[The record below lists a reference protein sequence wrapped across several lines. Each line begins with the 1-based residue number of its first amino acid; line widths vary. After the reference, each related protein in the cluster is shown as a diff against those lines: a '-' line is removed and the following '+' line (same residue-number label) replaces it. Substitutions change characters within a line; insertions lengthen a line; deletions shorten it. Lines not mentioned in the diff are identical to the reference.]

1 MSYLYSLRFAV
12 DPGWTDEFSH
22 ALLPDYIRDA
32 RIDDVMVFA
41 NVEELN
47 TGHTD
52 VAERAAY
59 RDLAERT
66 GRIAASAGA
75 SMSINPW
82 HTVMHGDYG
91 KRLRDGQDFR
101 LMVDPEG
108 RESELAV
115 CPRDD
120 AWRDYLAELY
130 GYYAAA
136 RPRFLWVEDD
146 FRYHNHP
153 PLAWGGC
160 FCAEHVAE
168 FSRRAG
174 RAVTREEFVAGL
186 LAPGDP
192 HEFRAIWLDT
202 AREALEQA
210 AAAIRDAVHA
220 VSPETRLGLMTSVPA
235 VHAAEGRRWAPL
247 LEALSAPHAPAVRI
261 HLPAYSERRPAEYL
275 TLFHTIS
282 DLHRAL
288 LPNEAEVYPELE
300 NFPYSRFAKS
310 LAFTRFQLLSAQVL
324 ALHGMT
330 LDLFDLNG
338 SGIVPEDGYQTP
350 LAATKDYLERTEP
363 AFRQQRRGVVVL
375 VSEDSSAALHT
386 SAGQSM
392 AELYPREGFFGGL
405 LGAYGIAFRYSTDST
420 VAGEVVAVS
429 GQLFRTL
436 GVDATRAL
444 FTANRVILDAEAVD
458 TLVDLGLGD
467 LVAAREVAWSG
478 DEDGEVTYEEAAPGT
493 TLVGRPVAR
502 ASTLLLGADIARIDY
517 DDRRIRPVTILRA
530 AAHADRGPGH
540 VVVDERVLVVPF
552 GRVDPLAGLVPM
564 IRTTAR
570 RDLIHAELTRWGADV
585 PRLEGSADVAVY
597 AYADNELGTLYLVN
611 ASLDPLVSPRLRL
624 AGATEV
630 ASIHADP
637 SEGHIRELAFGLDG
651 DVLVPD
657 LTIPPLGAVLLR
669 LRGSGQPG

>member
-12 DPGWTDEFSH
+12 DPGWTDEFSLD
-22 ALLPDYIRDA
+22 LLPDYIRDA

-52 VAERAAY
+52 LAERAAY

-66 GRIAASAGA
+66 GRIATAAGA

-91 KRLRDGQDFR
+91 KRLREGQSFR

-108 RESELAV
+108 REAQLAV

-120 AWRDYLAELY
+120 EWRDYLAELY
-130 GYYAAA
+130 AYYAAA

-160 FCAEHVAE
+160 FCDEHVAE

-174 RAVTREEFVAGL
+174 RPLTREEFVAGL

-192 HEFRAIWLDT
+192 HEFRAIWLET
-202 AREALEQA
+202 AREALERA

-220 VSPETRLGLMTSVPA
+220 VSPQTRLGLMTSVPA

-288 LPNEAEVYPELE
+288 LPREAEIYPELE

-338 SGIVPEDGYQTP
+338 SGLVPEDGYQAP
-350 LAATKDYLERTEP
+350 LAATKDYLERTES
-363 AFRQQRRGVVVL
+363 AFRLPRRGVVVL
-375 VSEDSSAALHT
+375 VSEDSSAAIHT
-386 SAGQSM
+386 AQGRSM
-392 AELYPREGFFGGL
+392 TELYPREGFFGGL
-405 LGAYGIAFRYSTDST
+405 LGAYGVAFRYSTDAS
-420 VAGEVVAVS
+420 VSGEVVAVS

-436 GVDATRAL
+436 GAEATRAL
-444 FTANRVILDAEAVD
+444 FAANRLILDAEAVD

-467 LVAAREVAWSG
+467 LVAARAVSWSG

-493 TLVGRPVAR
+493 TLVGRPAAR

-517 DDRRIRPVTILRA
+517 DGTRVRAVTTLRA

-540 VVVDERVLVVPF
+540 VVVDDRVLVVPF

-570 RDLIHAELTRWGADV
+570 RDLIHAELGRWDVDV
-585 PRLEGSADVAVY
+585 PRVEGLADVAVY
-597 AYADNELGTLYLVN
+597 AYADDAFGTLYLVN
-611 ASLDPLVSPRLRL
+611 ASMDPVTAPRLRV
-624 AGATEV
+624 ARAAEV
-630 ASIHADP
+630 TSIHADP
-637 SEGHIRELAFGLDG
+637 SEGTPRELAFALDG
-651 DVLVPD
+651 DVLLPD
-657 LTIPPLGAVLLR
+657 LTIPSLGAVLLR
-669 LRGSGQPG
+669 LR

>member
-1 MSYLYSLRFAV
+1 MSYVYSLRFAV
-12 DPGWTDEFSH
+12 DPGWTDEFSLD
-22 ALLPDYIRDA
+22 LLPDYIRDA

-52 VAERAAY
+52 LAERAAY

-66 GRIAASAGA
+66 GRIATAAGA

-91 KRLRDGQDFR
+91 KRLREGQDFR
-101 LMVDPEG
+101 LMVDPAG
-108 RESELAV
+108 RQAQLAV

-120 AWRDYLAELY
+120 AWREYLAELY
-130 GYYAAA
+130 AFYAAA

-153 PLAWGGC
+153 PLQWGGC
-160 FCAEHVAE
+160 FCNEHVAE

-174 RAVTREEFVAGL
+174 RPLTREEFVAGL

-192 HEFRAIWLDT
+192 HEFRVIWLET
-202 AREALEQA
+202 ARDALERA

-247 LEALSAPHAPAVRI
+247 LEALSSPHAPAVRI

-288 LPNEAEVYPELE
+288 LPREAEIYPELE

-338 SGIVPEDGYQTP
+338 TGLVPEDGYQAP
-350 LAATKDYLERTEP
+350 LAAMKDYLERTAD
-363 AFRQQRRGVVVL
+363 AFRLPRRGVVVL
-375 VSEDSSAALHT
+375 VSEDSSATLHT
-386 SAGQSM
+386 AQGRSM
-392 AELYPREGFFGGL
+392 TELYPREGFFGGL
-405 LGAYGIAFRYSTDST
+405 LGAYGVAFRYSTDARVS
-420 VAGEVVAVS
+420 GEVVAVS
-429 GQLFRTL
+429 GQIFRTL

-444 FTANRVILDAEAVD
+444 FAANRMILDAEAVD
-458 TLVDLGLGD
+458 TLIDLGLGD
-467 LVAAREVAWSG
+467 LVAATAVSWSG
-478 DEDGEVTYEEAAPGT
+478 DEDGDVTYEETTPGT
-493 TLVGRPVAR
+493 TLLGRPVAR
-502 ASTLLLGADIARIDY
+502 ASTLLLGADIARVDY
-517 DDRRIRPVTILRA
+517 DARRVRLVTTLRA

-570 RDLIHAELTRWGADV
+570 RDLLHAELGRWGVDV
-585 PRLEGSADVAVY
+585 PRVEGLADVAVY
-597 AYADNELGTLYLVN
+597 AYADDAFGTLYLVN
-611 ASLDPLVSPRLRL
+611 ASMDPVAAPRLRV
-624 AGATEV
+624 ARATEV
-630 ASIHADP
+630 TSIHADP
-637 SEGHIRELAFGLDG
+637 SEGTARELAFAHDDG
-651 DVLVPD
+651 TLLPD

-669 LRGSGQPG
+669 LR